1 MIAVSV
7 VVAAM
12 NARETLPRTL
22 AALSR
27 QDLDQEY
34 EVIVVDDGSDDDTA
48 ALAARAPGP
57 VSVETKERGGPGS
70 ARNHGA
76 GVARADV
83 LAFTDADCFPAS
95 DWLRSGLS
103 AIEHADLVQGAVTA
117 DPSARRGPFDR
128 TLWVTFDSGLYQ
140 TADLFVRRSVFDSVG
155 GFEDWLRP
163 DSASH
168 FGEDVLF
175 AWRARRA
182 GARAAFCGSALVH
195 HAVIPRGPRGYLRER
210 RRLAHFPELVRLVPE
225 LRESFLYRRW
235 FLTRR
240 SASFDAALVSALA
253 ALVLR
258 SRLPL
263 LGAGPYAWELGR
275 YALGWRHRAAGV
287 AAVELAAD
295 ALGCAAL
302 ARGTVGNRRLVL

>member
-7 VVAAM
+7 IVAAM

-27 QDLDQEY
+27 QELEQEY

-76 GVARADV
+76 GVARGDV

-95 DWLRSGLS
+95 DWLRNGLS

-117 DPSARRGPFDR
+117 DPS
-128 TLWVTFDSGLYQ
+128 TFDSGLYQ
-140 TADLFVRRSVFDSVG
+140 TANMFVRRSVFDRVG

-163 DSASH
+163 DDASH

-175 AWRARRA
+175 AWRVRRA
-182 GARAAFCGSALVH
+182 GARATFCDSALVQ
-195 HAVIPRGPRGYLRER
+195 HAVIPRGPGGYLRER
-210 RRLAHFPELVRLVPE
+210 RRLAHFPELVRRVPE
-225 LRESFLYRRW
+225 LRQSFLYRRW

-240 SASFDAALVSALA
+240 SALFDAALVSALG
-253 ALVLR
+253 ALALR
-258 SRLPL
+258 SPVPL
-263 LGAGPYAWELGR
+263 LGAGPYAWALGR
-275 YALGWRHRAAGV
+275 YALGWRHRAVGV